1 VSLNAIKSCKN
12 KGRIK
17 KPDAFLIFY
26 MYNIE
31 QVF

>member
-1 VSLNAIKSCKN
+1 MQLKVAKN

-17 KPDAFLIFY
+17 KPDALLIFY